1 MAVGLMP
8 AWVAVAVTWSDSHR
22 PSEPPR
28 EPHTFSSVD
37 HDRGLRA
44 GDGETDQDD
53 DEIGCPMDDWDGRE
67 EPDPAPGFERW
78 I

>member
-1 MAVGLMP
+1 
-8 AWVAVAVTWSDSHR
+8 
-22 PSEPPR
+22 
-28 EPHTFSSVD
+28 VD

-53 DEIGCPMDDWDGRE
+53 DEIGCPMDDGDGRE
-67 EPDPAPGFERW
+67 EPESAPGFERW

>member
-8 AWVAVAVTWSDSHR
+8 AWVAVAVTWPDSHR
-22 PSEPPR
+22 LSEPPR
-28 EPHTFSSVD
+28 APHSFSSVE

-44 GDGETDQDD
+44 DDGDADQD
-53 DEIGCPMDDWDGRE
+53 DEIGCPMDDSDGPE
-67 EPDPAPGFERW
+67 ETEPAPGFERW